1 MERLTHK
8 DSKGWY
14 IHDQSIAYDE
24 CRRGKE
30 IDLLAAYENTGRTP
44 EEIVKLTEEVNIWKS
59 GYYDII
65 NMFNF
70 QVLHGALP
78 HPLTAEIQE
87 VQYLIAPGGH
97 WRLAAICNT
106 FATVNST

>member
-24 CRRGKE
+24 CRRGEE

-44 EEIVKLTEEVNIWKS
+44 EEIVELEEELDIWKS
-59 GYYDII
+59 SYCDLLKTTQQGISAI
-65 NMFNF
+65 NETMRKIFRGE
-70 QVLHGALP
+70 Q
-78 HPLTAEIQE
+78 TEK
-87 VQYLIAPGGH
+87 
-97 WRLAAICNT
+97 
-106 FATVNST
+106 

>member
-8 DSKGWY
+8 DCKGWY

-44 EEIVKLTEEVNIWKS
+44 EEIVALVEEVNIWKS
-59 GYYDII
+59 GYYDLLKTTQQGISVI
-65 NMFNF
+65 YESIRKI
-70 QVLHGALP
+70 QGANK
-78 HPLTAEIQE
+78 QE
-87 VQYLIAPGGH
+87 SEG
-97 WRLAAICNT
+97 
-106 FATVNST
+106 

>member
-8 DSKGWY
+8 DSKGWF

-44 EEIVKLTEEVNIWKS
+44 EEIVALAEEVNIWKS
-59 GYYDII
+59 GYYDLLKTTQQGISTI
-65 NMFNF
+65 YESIRKI
-70 QVLHGALP
+70 QGANKL
-78 HPLTAEIQE
+78 ESE
-87 VQYLIAPGGH
+87 V
-97 WRLAAICNT
+97 
-106 FATVNST
+106 

>member
-8 DSKGWY
+8 DSKGWF

-44 EEIVKLTEEVNIWKS
+44 EEIVALAEEVNIWKS
-59 GYYDII
+59 GYCDLLKIVQEGMSMLYETIRKI
-65 NMFNF
+65 P
-70 QVLHGALP
+70 GANK
-78 HPLTAEIQE
+78 QE
-87 VQYLIAPGGH
+87 SEG
-97 WRLAAICNT
+97 
-106 FATVNST
+106 